1 VDLCKGNKKEMIAV
15 IRPILKT
22 LCLLI
27 EFLDDSSVDNVAPI
41 NVLPVTNYYFKSM
54 AIQVPGGKKS

>member
-1 VDLCKGNKKEMIAV
+1 MIAV